1 MVSYNNSN
9 VVQCLRQYDM
19 FANSLNLVKTRE
31 EREGIV
37 KQLTKLEH
45 KIIELTNEIYE
56 EEYQELANKECGLIE
71 EEQSRLNMLIEL
83 INQRL
88 SYVEKKV
95 Q

>member
-19 FANSLNLVKTRE
+19 FANSLNLVKTRDE
-31 EREGIV
+31 KNMII
-37 KQLTKLEH
+37 KQLTKLEN
-45 KIIELTNEIYE
+45 KIIDLTNEIYE
-56 EEYQELANKECGLIE
+56 EEYYALANKECGLIE

-88 SYVEKKV
+88 SYVEK
-95 Q
+95 

>member
-31 EREGIV
+31 EKNMII
-37 KQLTKLEH
+37 KQLTKLEN

-56 EEYQELANKECGLIE
+56 EEYYSLANKECGLFE
-71 EEQSRLNMLIEL
+71 
-83 INQRL
+83 
-88 SYVEKKV
+88 
-95 Q
+95 